1 MAFFHSL
8 PKNFYHTFV
17 LTFVAI
23 LLVLLP
29 RCVFAADEKKKNDN
43 GKFESTSE
51 YIVIKDINM
60 KGNKRT
66 KAYIILREMDVV
78 VGDTLEVKKLEEI
91 FEKNQNQIYNTRLF
105 NDVNIKIASWKEN
118 LAELL
123 VEVEERWYVIPAPIF
138 ELTDDFNVWW
148 NVHNRDLSRTEYGM
162 LFTHVN
168 FRGRKEMLKL
178 NMQFGYTKKLEL
190 SYHLPF
196 IDKKRTTGLNPFV
209 SYIIQ
214 RQLAYKTE
222 NNKQVFFSDT
232 TFNRQKVFN
241 DSTYILKRFRVGTV
255 LTHRPNIK
263 WQHYFNFSYFN
274 NSIADAVNDASNGN
288 YFLDGRTKQQYF
300 YLAYVLNYDN
310 RDIQAYP
317 LKGNYFRLQVTKAGI
332 GIFNDLNMLWI
343 IGNYTQYMRLHPKVY
358 AVANVQAKTSFPDIQ
373 PYFNQSGLS
382 GGSGNIRGYELYV
395 IDGQKYAM
403 ARTALKYQLINRK
416 FVNPIVKLSQFRTI
430 PFAAYL
436 KTYAETAYVQDRY
449 YAENNPLNNQWL
461 RSTGVGL
468 DIVTLYDSIFSLEY
482 SLNHLGEWGF
492 FMGFKVNYD

>member
-1 MAFFHSL
+1 MAFLLTS
-8 PKNFYHTFV
+8 
-17 LTFVAI
+17 LTFIFRLFFLSYVAI
-23 LLVLLP
+23 FLILLP
-29 RCVFAADEKKKNDN
+29 CDVFAFAEKKETN
-43 GKFESTSE
+43 GRDTIAASA
-51 YIVIKDINM
+51 YIVIKQIDT
-60 KGNKRT
+60 KGNKKT
-66 KAYIILREMDVV
+66 KEYIILREMDVM
-78 VGDTLEVKKLEEI
+78 VGDTLQVEKLKEI

-105 NDVNIKIASWKEN
+105 NNVNIKIQSWKDN

-123 VEVEERWYVIPAPIF
+123 VEVEERWYVMPAPIF

-148 NVHNRDLSRTEYGM
+148 NTHNRDLSRTEYGM

-168 FRGRKEMLKL
+168 FRGRKELLKL
-178 NMQFGYTKKLEL
+178 NLQLGYTKKLEL

-196 IDKKRTTGLNPFV
+196 IDKKRKTGLNPFV
-209 SYIIQ
+209 SYVVN

-222 NNKQVFFSDT
+222 DNKQVFFSDT
-232 TFNRQKVFN
+232 SFTRQKVFN

-274 NSIADAVNDASNGN
+274 NTIADAVNDASNGN
-288 YFLDGRTKQQYF
+288 YFLDDRTKQQYF

-317 LKGNYFRLQVTKAGI
+317 LKGNYFRLQVAKAGLGVFDDI
-332 GIFNDLNMLWI
+332 NMLWI
-343 IGNYTQYMRLHPKVY
+343 IGNYTQYTQLHPKIY

-382 GGSGNIRGYELYV
+382 GGSSNLRGYELYV

-416 FVNPIVKLSQFRTI
+416 FINPIVKANQFRTI

-436 KTYAETAYVQDRY
+436 KTYCETAYVQDKY

-468 DIVTLYDSIFSLEY
+468 DIVTLYDTVLSLEY